1 MEIKPNCL
9 DFHSGGGEIDPYDAK
24 VSEKCLC
31 FHHNYT
37 ALIRQMFNT
46 ALVMTNTQSFNSKS
60 TNGYGKPGSKYPK
73 YKQGVF
79 NPNLMRVNREYSF
92 RSEYVCTRKNPKS
105 STSSLTGQS
114 MVLVSDGNSEIGV
127 HVRRNICYLICL
139 RHLIRPRAVTN
150 RIYILRKDLFHFM
163 RVQHVL
169 SYNLFNIMLSILL

>member
-127 HVRRNICYLICL
+127 HVRSNFCYLI
-139 RHLIRPRAVTN
+139 RVKAITNQIYFAFVRA
-150 RIYILRKDLFHFM
+150 
-163 RVQHVL
+163 QHVL
-169 SYNLFNIMLSILL
+169 SSSTVSTMAQSENLRFCHFQ